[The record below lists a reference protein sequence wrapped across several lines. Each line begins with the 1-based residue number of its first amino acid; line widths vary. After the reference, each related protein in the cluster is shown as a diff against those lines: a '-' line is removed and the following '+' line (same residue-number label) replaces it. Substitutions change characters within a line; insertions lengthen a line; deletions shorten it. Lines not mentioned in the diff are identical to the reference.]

1 MTNPSLYRAL
11 AALPTATQGEIYD
24 GQLFTKRRPTG
35 NQVLAASSLCA
46 ELNLAYRK
54 HPNSERWWVLKSPEI
69 HFKLDEVVLV
79 PDIAAW
85 RKGRPHIIPDDHK
98 FMTKPDWICEM
109 TSPAAKDVCLW
120 RKLALYAQL
129 GITYLWL
136 ATPEQGEIETYQ
148 CTGDEWVKTGT
159 FSGCEPVCA
168 EPFAELDMPVAG
180 LLGRDN

>member
-1 MTNPSLYRAL
+1 M
-11 AALPTATQGEIYD
+11 
-24 GQLFTKRRPTG
+24 
-35 NQVLAASSLCA
+35 
-46 ELNLAYRK
+46 
-54 HPNSERWWVLKSPEI
+54 
-69 HFKLDEVVLV
+69 LV

-85 RKGRPHIIPDDHK
+85 RKGRPLIIPDDHK

-109 TSPAAKDVCLW
+109 TSPAAKDVCLR

-136 ATPEQGEIETYQ
+136 ATPEQCEIETYQ

-168 EPFAELDMPVAG
+168 EPVAELDMPVTA